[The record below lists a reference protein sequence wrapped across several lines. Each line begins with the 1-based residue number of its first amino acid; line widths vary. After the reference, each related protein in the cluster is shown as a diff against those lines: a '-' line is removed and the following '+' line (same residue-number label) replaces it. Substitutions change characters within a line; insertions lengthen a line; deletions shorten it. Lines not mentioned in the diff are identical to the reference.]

1 MLVLADQ
8 NSARIFWVV
17 EYLEMIG
24 DLLAGSRDGE
34 PYTRTWVEGYKGLPS
49 PSTPTHN
56 TQPAPPININ
66 TSDPQEHSL
75 EFATM
80 APIIST
86 LLASLAILST
96 AAALPGS
103 TSPKP
108 LKFPSAS
115 ISLYDKLFCDS
126 TGLIEGTSFTLKPGT
141 CQNAPTD
148 ETFISAN
155 ICLNGAV
162 PKGYEAKVILYS
174 DRDCQGFGTATAP
187 LAKEQDVCALKLTA
201 SSLEQG
207 DTVGGQSVGLVFA
220 QLAEGSTVA

>member
-1 MLVLADQ
+1 MVRHLLGPGLNGIKVAFIAQFTLSRKTKLA
-8 NSARIFWVV
+8 
-17 EYLEMIG
+17 L
-24 DLLAGSRDGE
+24 
-34 PYTRTWVEGYKGLPS
+34 
-49 PSTPTHN
+49 
-56 TQPAPPININ
+56 PINSN
-66 TSDPQEHSL
+66 TSNLQDHKP

-80 APIIST
+80 APNIST

-96 AAALPGS
+96 AAAVPGT

-108 LKFPSAS
+108 PKFASAS
-115 ISLYDKLFCDS
+115 ISLYDKLFCDY
-126 TGLIEGTSFTLKPGT
+126 TGLIAGTPLTLKAGS

-174 DRDCQGFGTATAP
+174 DRDCQGFGTATSA

-207 DTVGGQSVGLVFA
+207 DTVGGQSEGYGKKTRWVGDNGVHGA
-220 QLAEGSTVA
+220 W

>member
-1 MLVLADQ
+1 
-8 NSARIFWVV
+8 
-17 EYLEMIG
+17 
-24 DLLAGSRDGE
+24 
-34 PYTRTWVEGYKGLPS
+34 
-49 PSTPTHN
+49 
-56 TQPAPPININ
+56 
-66 TSDPQEHSL
+66 
-75 EFATM
+75 M
-80 APIIST
+80 APILAT
-86 LLASLAILST
+86 VLASLALLST
-96 AAALPGS
+96 AAAVPGT

-108 LKFPSAS
+108 PKFSSAS

-126 TGLIEGTSFTLKPGT
+126 TGLIEGTPFTLNPGT
-141 CQNAPTD
+141 CQNAPTN

-155 ICLNGAV
+155 ICLDGAV

-174 DRDCQGFGTATAP
+174 DRDCQGFGTATAA